1 MIPNRHS
8 VSAAQRFG
16 LLAQETCTFKIQ
28 RKLEAVTSRSRFMT
42 HQKKFLLSPDQQGH
56 LDAWSMVYVD
66 AHIQKKLCIPLSE
79 FLRSPGKYLF
89 IAWLDTSPPHRR
101 S

>member
-1 MIPNRHS
+1 MTLQI
-8 VSAAQRFG
+8 
-16 LLAQETCTFKIQ
+16 
-28 RKLEAVTSRSRFMT
+28 KL
-42 HQKKFLLSPDQQGH
+42 LLSPDQQAH

-66 AHIQKKLCIPLSE
+66 AHIQQKLGIPLSE